1 MLSWERGLSE
11 YTNKLVKQYIPKKSN
26 FNDYNDIEIKEIQHK
41 INRIPRKKLNYDNL
55 KNQFYKFVNRNVAFA
70 S

>member
-41 INRIPRKKLNYDNL
+41 INRIPRKKTKL
-55 KNQFYKFVNRNVAFA
+55 
-70 S
+70 

>member
-1 MLSWERGLSE
+1 MLSWKRGLSE